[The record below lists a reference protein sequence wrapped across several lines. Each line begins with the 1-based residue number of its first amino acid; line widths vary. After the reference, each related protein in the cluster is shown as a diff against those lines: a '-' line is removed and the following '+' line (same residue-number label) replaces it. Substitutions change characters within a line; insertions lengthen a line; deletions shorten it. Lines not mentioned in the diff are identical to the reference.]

1 MPLSRAKKEVYLE
14 KLRNYLD
21 SYSKMFMVTVD
32 HVGSNQM
39 QQIRIA
45 LRKHAVVLMGKNTMM
60 RKVLRK
66 YLLDNPG
73 HPYEQVL
80 NNIRGNVG
88 FVFTNGNLSD
98 VKEMITSNKVP
109 APARSGTVAPNDVM
123 VPAGPTGMD
132 PGSTAFFQA
141 LNIPTKI
148 AKGQVEIITELQ
160 LITKGEKCLPGQVV
174 LLGKL
179 NILPFSYGLV
189 IIHVYD
195 NGAFFSP
202 AVLDM
207 SPQDLK
213 NKFMSA
219 VQAVAAISLELGY
232 PTLASLPHSIS
243 NAFQMLASVG
253 LEVEFDFAQM
263 SLLSA
268 AGGSGGSGES
278 AAAGGEAAAAPKE
291 EEKEEEEVG
300 LAGGADMFA
309 GGAGGDDY

>member
-14 KLRNYLD
+14 KLRSYLD
-21 SYSKMFMVTVD
+21 TYNKMFMVTVD

-45 LRKHAVVLMGKNTMM
+45 LRKHAVVIMGKNTMM

-66 YLLDNPG
+66 YLVDNPG

-80 NNIRGNVG
+80 NNVKGNVG
-88 FVFTNGNLSD
+88 FVFTNGNLAD
-98 VKEMITSNKVP
+98 VKTMITENKVP
-109 APARSGTVAPNDVM
+109 APARSGTIAPNDVM
-123 VPAGPTGMD
+123 VPSGPTGMD

-174 LLGKL
+174 LLNKL
-179 NILPFSYGLV
+179 NILPFSYGL
-189 IIHVYD
+189 IIIAVYD

-202 AVLDM
+202 EVLDM
-207 SPQDLK
+207 SPQDLQ
-213 NKFMSA
+213 NKFMGA
-219 VQAVAAISLELGY
+219 VAAVAAISLELGY

-243 NAFQMLASVG
+243 NAFQKIAAIG
-253 LEVEFDFAQM
+253 LEVEFDFPQM
-263 SLLSA
+263 SLLTSGGGGGGGGGDAAPA
-268 AGGSGGSGES
+268 AGGDD
-278 AAAGGEAAAAPKE
+278 APKE
-291 EEKEEEEVG
+291 AAKEEEEEDVG
-300 LAGGADMFA
+300 LGGGADMFA
-309 GGAGGDDY
+309 GGDDY